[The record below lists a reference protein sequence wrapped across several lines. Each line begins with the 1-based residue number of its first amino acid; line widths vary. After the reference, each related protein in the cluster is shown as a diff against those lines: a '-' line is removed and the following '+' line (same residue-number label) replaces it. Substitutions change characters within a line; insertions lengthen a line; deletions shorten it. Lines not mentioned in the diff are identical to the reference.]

1 MNPMNLFHC
10 ETIPQYKIGEWL
22 MAQGIARDDIA
33 RVELVDH
40 STVQLT
46 NPAGQ
51 YIIVQWADGQ
61 AALI

>member
-1 MNPMNLFHC
+1 MNLFHC

-22 MAQGIARDDIA
+22 TAQGVTRDDIA

-40 STVQLT
+40 STVRLT

-51 YIIVQWADGQ
+51 YIVVQWSDGQ
-61 AALI
+61 AVLI

>member
-22 MAQGIARDDIA
+22 MAQGVTRDDIA

-51 YIIVQWADGQ
+51 YIIVQWADGR
-61 AALI
+61 AVLI

>member
-10 ETIPQYKIGEWL
+10 ETSPQYNIGEWL
-22 MAQGIARDDIA
+22 MAQGVTRDDIA

-51 YIIVQWADGQ
+51 YIIVQWADGR
-61 AALI
+61 AVLI

>member
-1 MNPMNLFHC
+1 MNPMDLFPC

-22 MAQGIARDDIA
+22 AAQGVTRDDIA

-46 NPAGQ
+46 NPAGL
-51 YIIVQWADGQ
+51 YLTVRWADGQ